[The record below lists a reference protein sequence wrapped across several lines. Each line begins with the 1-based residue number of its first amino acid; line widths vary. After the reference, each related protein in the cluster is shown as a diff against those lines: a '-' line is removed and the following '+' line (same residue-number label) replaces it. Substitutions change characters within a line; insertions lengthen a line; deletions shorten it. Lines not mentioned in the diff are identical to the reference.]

1 MGVANASGSSTL
13 ATLATLDPPMKQ
25 DSDPLLASLHKAIEA
40 AGSQSRLADSLGLS
54 FQHIQQWR
62 RAGRVPAER
71 VLSVEAAVNGAVTR
85 YQLRPDVFGK
95 APAKATA

>member
-1 MGVANASGSSTL
+1 
-13 ATLATLDPPMKQ
+13 MKQ
-25 DSDPLLASLHKAIEA
+25 DSAPLLASLHKAIEA

-95 APAKATA
+95 APAKAAA

>member
-1 MGVANASGSSTL
+1 MKPDAEQLLSSL
-13 ATLATLDPPMKQ
+13 Q
-25 DSDPLLASLHKAIEA
+25 RAIEA
-40 AGSQSRLADSLGLS
+40 AGSQNKLAETLGLS

-62 RAGRVPAER
+62 KAGRVPAER

-95 APAKATA
+95 APAKAAA